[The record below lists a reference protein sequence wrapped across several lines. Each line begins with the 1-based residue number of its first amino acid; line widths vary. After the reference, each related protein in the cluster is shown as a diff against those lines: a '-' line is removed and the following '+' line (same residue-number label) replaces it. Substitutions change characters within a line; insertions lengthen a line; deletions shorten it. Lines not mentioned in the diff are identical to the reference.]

1 MPIPIFEMI
10 KIKRQKQKIRVRRRH
25 FIKMR
30 SHYSSFIILCIS
42 ATIVQC
48 IQFTLV
54 NTACGFQKGSIQT
67 VNCTKIDPS
76 IETLALHPYLTKNTF
91 VQTIQGEKIAVI
103 CSTQCFRL
111 NLFDKMKYGKLPNF
125 LPMSRIWRIF
135 FLSDFFHDC
144 EIDKVGNTDSRS
156 MASFGQQL
164 CGCNY
169 LPFPYHIGMKQQFAV
184 LTHILRFW
192 HTSGRLHQKS
202 GLQNNTPE
210 K

>member
-111 NLFDKMKYGKLPNF
+111 KLFDQMKSRKMHNF
-125 LPMSRIWRIF
+125 LLNVSNMENFFSVRIF
-135 FLSDFFHDC
+135 PITMKLTKLGTLILEVWPHSD
-144 EIDKVGNTDSRS
+144 S
-156 MASFGQQL
+156 
-164 CGCNY
+164 NY
-169 LPFPYHIGMKQQFAV
+169 VAAITYLFRI
-184 LTHILRFW
+184 ILA
-192 HTSGRLHQKS
+192 
-202 GLQNNTPE
+202 
-210 K
+210 